1 MFASGYPVTA
11 ASGPVWK
18 LQYKR
23 PPLKFNAVYVSEPNP
38 PEGAEALEW
47 MLLTTEPIV
56 TNEEIEQVI
65 CGYEKRWLIEEFH
78 RVWKTGCKTK
88 ERRLRSPGNLKRIL
102 AILSFIAVRI
112 MQLRSG
118 FEARSTKSCETVM
131 SKGHWQCLHATLEPK
146 NELPTDPP
154 TVLWAAMGIAKLAG
168 WIQTKKGLP
177 PGYLTLWKGWMEL
190 EQRVEG
196 WEAAI
201 SLMKGR
207 SFA

>member
-1 MFASGYPVTA
+1 VEVRACGIKHSPA
-11 ASGPVWK
+11 NP
-18 LQYKR
+18 YKR

-118 FEARSTKSCETVM
+118 FEARSTKHEEYSTG
-131 SKGHWQCLHATLEPK
+131 SASG
-146 NELPTDPP
+146 NRN
-154 TVLWAAMGIAKLAG
+154 
-168 WIQTKKGLP
+168 GLP
-177 PGYLTLWKGWMEL
+177 VIRERSPFKFGTNQDLKGDND
-190 EQRVEG
+190 G
-196 WEAAI
+196 SFCKAI
-201 SLMKGR
+201 TFGMGL
-207 SFA
+207 